1 MSIMKHDGISHH
13 PLGAGSYYFKD
24 NFLEYLETLGQPGR
38 PVTKIFVGAQPNS
51 SPHIGNIMN
60 ICVAFALAK
69 ALIDRGI
76 KASISMDLV
85 DTAPAPE
92 HDLVQDGILY
102 QRSLRFTKYSGEF
115 ESDFAGL
122 IERLHELSG
131 IEFEIRKQTDIMAGP
146 TIKRILHDIIIIKR
160 HDELGPILEPGY
172 KQLGLR
178 SACPI
183 QECGLADKHGLTNKY
198 GDNSITFTCPIHGFY
213 SVSLLD
219 DDGVRA
225 LELTTPLRSFVRTLV
240 FNED

>member
-1 MSIMKHDGISHH
+1 MSLYLAVEVWAFIHLFSFHSAQPISQATIPINMSMSILKHDRISHH

-92 HDLVQDGILY
+92 HDLVSSEWNTVPKEPSLY
-102 QRSLRFTKYSGEF
+102 EVFWRIREWLCRVDWTTAWALWDWVWDSKTDRYNGRANNQANPAWYYQTPWWTWPNSRASLQITRPS
-115 ESDFAGL
+115 
-122 IERLHELSG
+122 ICLSHT
-131 IEFEIRKQTDIMAGP
+131 RM
-146 TIKRILHDIIIIKR
+146 R
-160 HDELGPILEPGY
+160 PGW
-172 KQLGLR
+172 
-178 SACPI
+178 
-183 QECGLADKHGLTNKY
+183 
-198 GDNSITFTCPIHGFY
+198 
-213 SVSLLD
+213 
-219 DDGVRA
+219 
-225 LELTTPLRSFVRTLV
+225 
-240 FNED
+240 